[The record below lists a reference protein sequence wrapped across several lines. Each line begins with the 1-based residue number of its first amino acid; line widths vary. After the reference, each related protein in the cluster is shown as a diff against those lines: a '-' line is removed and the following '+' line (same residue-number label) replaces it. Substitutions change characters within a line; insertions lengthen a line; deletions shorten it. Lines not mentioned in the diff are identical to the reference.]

1 MMEDVNTGI
10 GWVLSRIGHYGG
22 DPKRV
27 YLVGQS
33 CGAQLSM
40 MCLVTQV
47 QKCIILIVLGEI
59 RRFGCDPAIR
69 TQHAGVCCD
78 FGLHILGI
86 FKDYFA
92 AGLEKERAK
101 S

>member
-1 MMEDVNTGI
+1 MVFLQGTALDMMEDVNAGI
-10 GWVLSRIGHYGG
+10 AWVLSRIRHYGG

-40 MCLVTQV
+40 MTLLTQV
-47 QKCIILIVLGEI
+47 SCWASSAH
-59 RRFGCDPAIR
+59 C
-69 TQHAGVCCD
+69 
-78 FGLHILGI
+78 
-86 FKDYFA
+86 
-92 AGLEKERAK
+92 